1 MLRRGRI
8 GPHAPK
14 PDVTAQ
20 EQQIVTGLSS
30 LRDATAREVMTP
42 RMDLVTL
49 QRPVVFDDVARAV
62 LRSGHSHFPV
72 YENDLDHLVGVL
84 FVKDLFQRDL
94 WGRPAHPAG
103 TSHAAVV
110 QAGASAEDG
119 SGRGTAAPESGG
131 GATGSRGSADLSS
144 LAREPFIV
152 PESHSALELL
162 AEMRKQ
168 RRGFAV
174 VVDEYGGV
182 AGVVTINDLV
192 SELVGDIQDEFDR
205 TTTPSIRRVDG
216 NRFLVDGACDVD
228 DVRDVL
234 EIAIPDGEYVTLG
247 GFLLDRFG
255 RIPAEGDELSFQGWV
270 LRVARMGRRRIA
282 KVLVHAP
289 SATIA
294 GQDVSSPSERAGHA
308 DGK

>member
-1 MLRRGRI
+1 MLRRRR
-8 GPHAPK
+8 HHSLTPK

-20 EQQIVTGLSS
+20 ERQIVVGLSS

-49 QRPVVFDDVARAV
+49 QKPVVFDDVARAV
-62 LRSGHSHFPV
+62 LSSGHSHFPV
-72 YENDLDHLVGVL
+72 YEDDLDHLVGVL
-84 FVKDLFQRDL
+84 FVKDLFQKDL
-94 WGRPAHPAG
+94 WGRRAHPAG
-103 TSHAAVV
+103 T
-110 QAGASAEDG
+110 D
-119 SGRGTAAPESGG
+119 P
-131 GATGSRGSADLSS
+131 GSADLSS

-152 PESHSALELL
+152 PESRSALELL

-192 SELVGDIQDEFDR
+192 SELVGDIRDEFDR
-205 TTTPSIRRVDG
+205 TSSPSVRRVDA
-216 NRFLVDGACDVD
+216 NRYLVDGGCDVD
-228 DVRDVL
+228 DVRDTVG
-234 EIAIPDGEYVTLG
+234 IPIPDGEYVTLG

-255 RIPAEGDELSFQGWV
+255 RIPKEGDELSFNGWA
-270 LRVARMGRRRIA
+270 LRVERMARRRIA
-282 KVLVHAP
+282 KVLVRAP

-294 GQDVSSPSERAGHA
+294 IQDLGTPEGAGQS